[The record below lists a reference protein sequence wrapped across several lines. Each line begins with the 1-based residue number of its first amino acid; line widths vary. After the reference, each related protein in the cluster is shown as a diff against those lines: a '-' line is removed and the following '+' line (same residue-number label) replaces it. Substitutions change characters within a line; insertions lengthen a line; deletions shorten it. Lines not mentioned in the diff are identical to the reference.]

1 MEHFVGLN
9 VCWLLILSGTG
20 FAQQPR
26 TSNAE
31 REAQAREAQ
40 ARDAKAKQEAA
51 QKAQAEEAQ
60 RRAAQARQN
69 AARQNQARPN
79 RNVNISTDIEYG
91 KASERSLTLNIYKP
105 VKPSADTL
113 PVIVWI
119 HGGGWRGGDKSSG
132 LRLSEFV
139 ATGNCIGVSVGY
151 RLSGEAVWPA
161 QIHDCKAAIR
171 WVRAN
176 AKEHGIDPERI
187 GLWGS
192 SAGGHLVSLLGTSSD
207 VEELDGNNGTPGVSS
222 RVKCVVDYCG
232 PSQMTVFKHQAVM
245 QLFGTEENHKA
256 QSEIASPATHV
267 TKDDP
272 AFLIVH
278 GTDDKTV
285 PISQAELFY
294 DKLKAAGVD
303 VTFIKMEGGGHGIG
317 GPEITARV
325 KAFFDKHLRD
335 EDVKISDEPIAVR
348 AAQN

>member
-1 MEHFVGLN
+1 MRRCISLAL
-9 VCWLLILSGTG
+9 CWLLILSGTA
-20 FAQQPR
+20 FAQDRQN
-26 TSNAE
+26 SNAE
-31 REAQAREAQ
+31 REAQAREAEAREAQ
-40 ARDAKAKQEAA
+40 ARQEAA
-51 QKAQAEEAQ
+51 QKAQAEDAQ
-60 RRAAQARQN
+60 KREAQARQN
-69 AARQNQARPN
+69 AARRNEARPN
-79 RNVNISTDIEYG
+79 RNVNVSTDIEYG
-91 KASERSLTLNIYKP
+91 KAGERNLTLNLYKP
-105 VKPSADTL
+105 VKPSGETL

-119 HGGGWRGGDKSSG
+119 HGGGWRNGDKSSG
-132 LRLSEFV
+132 SRLNEFV
-139 ATGNCIGVSVGY
+139 ATGNYVGVSVGY

-161 QIHDCKAAIR
+161 QIHDCKAAVR

-207 VEELDGNNGTPGVSS
+207 VEELDGSNGTPGVSS

-232 PSQMTVFKHQAVM
+232 PSQMTIFKHQAATL
-245 QLFGTEENHKA
+245 LFGTEENHKA

-278 GTDDKTV
+278 GTDDGTV
-285 PISQAELFY
+285 PFSQAELFY

-325 KAFFDKHLRD
+325 KNFFDKHLRD
-335 EDVKISDEPIAVR
+335 KDVKISDEPIAVK